1 MKYEPMLYD
10 AGKKMPGVYRG
21 DMRFGP
27 DGSLDAPEMIPAGS
41 VFNDPIGMYP
51 PLNMREHC
59 RAVFIA
65 DLPTQRV
72 TTRS

>member
-10 AGKKMPGVYRG
+10 AGKKMPGVYRS

-27 DGSLDAPEMIPAGS
+27 DGSLDAPETIPAGS
-41 VFNDPIGMYP
+41 VFNDTIGMYP
-51 PLNMREHC
+51 PGSMREHC
-59 RAVFIA
+59 TAVFIA

-72 TTRS
+72 TARS